1 MECWKEMGEEMMH
14 NWESKDGDLEE
25 EEEEEEAGRIR
36 QVHLLLWKKL
46 PLTPALY
53 SPKME
58 FIHSV
63 ISVVCFHITERK
75 KKEYKNQRASRC
87 WAALQNSPRIIIVKL
102 VIYC

>member
-1 MECWKEMGEEMMH
+1 MLSVGRNGSWKEMGEEMMH

-75 KKEYKNQRASRC
+75 KKNIRTKEHHDVGQHFKI
-87 WAALQNSPRIIIVKL
+87 PPE
-102 VIYC
+102 